1 MRESSP
7 QTRRS
12 VAALPQS
19 RLCVWTAARPLRTRT
34 PRHAALPCVLHYLHV
49 QAISY
54 HLSGGRSVMFAL
66 ARSVGEW
73 KLLQWAKVEQL
84 FGPAVAEPPTAEAP
98 TTPRRFAR
106 ASWRVCDGVSFEV
119 RTPSAASRSNP
130 HHTLPICLRLH
141 SCLHM
146 RAVYRHMPCTRT
158 HVHAHMSMRTHSHT
172 HLRAD

>member
-1 MRESSP
+1 VTESSP

-119 RTPSAASRSNP
+119 RTPPRLLHGQTPTTLHLFASASTVACTCVQCIDTCHARAR
-130 HHTLPICLRLH
+130 TC
-141 SCLHM
+141 M
-146 RAVYRHMPCTRT
+146 RI
-158 HVHAHMSMRTHSHT
+158 
-172 HLRAD
+172 